1 MIHVHAVAVSS
12 TKSAAESKFEKQI
25 RKANS
30 ESGSKNKATD
40 KAVMIKNVNYVAI
53 AGGDTSG
60 I

>member
-1 MIHVHAVAVSS
+1 MIHVHAEAVSS

-40 KAVMIKNVNYVAI
+40 KAVKV
-53 AGGDTSG
+53 
-60 I
+60 